1 MTILFRYILREYAKI
16 FLMCFSGLMTI
27 YLVIDFF
34 EKIRRLLRYDSGMLA
49 ILTYFAL
56 KIPAISFQVAPFAI
70 LLSTLLT
77 LALLSRSN
85 EITALRSCG
94 ISLLWMTSPF
104 LLFASV
110 VAVILLAFTSTI
122 IPLASEKA
130 EEVLLVQIEKKPAP
144 LTVRATQPWAR
155 IGADAIMQF
164 KEIGAGGTILRDV
177 HVFQFDE
184 TFRLAQMTEAAE
196 ARYAPEGWL
205 LLDGNRRLFQPDST
219 VELTLFATQ
228 LGDLPLIPDDFS
240 SSLRGNSE
248 TMTFREI
255 RDYVDRFRDQG
266 ISFSR
271 LLTDYYSRLAVPLVT
286 VVMVL
291 VGIALGL
298 RGSGVRGGSMAI
310 GIGQSFIVGF
320 CYWTT
325 HSVSI
330 ALGRGGALEPM
341 LAGWMA
347 NLLFLSFAFYLLL
360 KVRY

>member
-16 FLMCFSGLMTI
+16 FLMCFSGLLTI

-34 EKIRRLLRYDSGMLA
+34 EKVRRFLRFDSGVLA

-70 LLSTLLT
+70 LVSTLLT
-77 LALLSRSN
+77 LGLLSRSN

-94 ISLLWMTSPF
+94 VGLLWMTSPF
-104 LLFASV
+104 LLFASGV
-110 VAVILLAFTSTI
+110 SLVLLAFSSTI

-130 EEVLLVQIEKKPAP
+130 EEVRLIQIERRPVP
-144 LTVRATQPWAR
+144 VTIQATQPWVR
-155 IGADAIMQF
+155 LGADAIMRVR
-164 KEIGAGGTILRDV
+164 EIGASGTILRGIQ
-177 HVFQFDE
+177 VFHFDPA
-184 TFRLAQMTEAAE
+184 FRLDQLTEAAE
-196 ARYAPEGWL
+196 ARYAPDAWTFL
-205 LLDGNRRLFQPDST
+205 NGNRRLFQLDKT
-219 VELTLFATQ
+219 VDLTLFATQ
-228 LGDLPLIPDDFS
+228 RADIALIPDDFS
-240 SSLRGNSE
+240 SSLTGNSE
-248 TMTFREI
+248 NMTFREI
-255 RDYVDRFRDQG
+255 RNYVDRFQG
-266 ISFSR
+266 EGLSFSR
-271 LLTDYYSRLAVPLVT
+271 LLTDYYSRLAFPLVT

-298 RGSGVRGGSMAI
+298 RGSGVRGGSMAL

-325 HSVSI
+325 HSVAI
-330 ALGRGGALEPM
+330 ALGRGGALDPM

-347 NLLFLSFAFYLLL
+347 NLLFLSFALYLLL

>member
-16 FLMCFSGLMTI
+16 FLMCFSGLLTI

-34 EKIRRLLRYDSGMLA
+34 EKVRRFLRFDSGVLA

-56 KIPAISFQVAPFAI
+56 KIPSISYQVAPFAI
-70 LLSTLLT
+70 LVSTLLT
-77 LALLSRSN
+77 LGLLSRSN

-94 ISLLWMTSPF
+94 VGLLWMTSPF
-104 LLFASV
+104 LLFASGV
-110 VAVILLAFTSTI
+110 SLVLLAFSSTI

-130 EEVLLVQIEKKPAP
+130 EEVRLIQIEKRPTP
-144 LTVRATQPWAR
+144 VTIQTIQPWVR
-155 IGADAIMQF
+155 IGADAIMRIR
-164 KEIGAGGTILRDV
+164 EIGASGTILRGIQ
-177 HVFQFDE
+177 VFHFDPA
-184 TFRLAQMTEAAE
+184 FRLDQLTEAAE
-196 ARYAPEGWL
+196 ARYAPDAWTFL
-205 LLDGNRRLFQPDST
+205 NGNRRLFQPDKT
-219 VELTLFATQ
+219 VDLTLFATQ
-228 LGDLPLIPDDFS
+228 RADIALIPDDFS
-240 SSLRGNSE
+240 SSLTGNSE
-248 TMTFREI
+248 SMTFREI
-255 RDYVDRFRDQG
+255 RNYVDRFQDEG

-271 LLTDYYSRLAVPLVT
+271 LLTDYYGRLAFPLVT

-298 RGSGVRGGSMAI
+298 RGSGVRGSSMAL
-310 GIGQSFIVGF
+310 GIGQSFIIGF

-325 HSVSI
+325 HSVAI

-347 NLLFLSFAFYLLL
+347 NLLFLSFALYLLL

>member
-16 FLMCFSGLMTI
+16 FLMCFSGLLTI

-34 EKIRRLLRYDSGMLA
+34 EKVRRFLRFDSGALS
-49 ILTYFAL
+49 ILTYFVL

-70 LLSTLLT
+70 LVSTLLT
-77 LALLSRSN
+77 LGLLARSN

-104 LLFASV
+104 LLFASGVSV
-110 VAVILLAFTSTI
+110 VLLAFSSTV

-130 EEVLLVQIEKKPAP
+130 EEVRLVQIEKRPAP
-144 LTVRATQPWAR
+144 VTIQTVQPWAR
-155 IGADAIMQF
+155 IGADAIMRIR
-164 KEIGAGGTILRDV
+164 EIGGAGTILRGIQ
-177 HVFQFDE
+177 VFHFDAA
-184 TFRLAQMTEAAE
+184 FRLDQLTEAAE
-196 ARYAPEGWL
+196 ARYASDAWTFL
-205 LLDGNRRLFQPDST
+205 NGNRRVFQPDHT
-219 VELTLFATQ
+219 VDLTLFATHP
-228 LGDLPLIPDDFS
+228 GDIPLIPDDFS
-240 SSLRGNSE
+240 SSLTGNSDS
-248 TMTFREI
+248 MTFREI
-255 RDYVDRFRDQG
+255 QNYVERFRGQG

-271 LLTDYYSRLAVPLVT
+271 LLTDYYGRLAFPLVT

-298 RGSGVRGGSMAI
+298 RGSGVRGGSMAL

-325 HSVSI
+325 HSVAI
-330 ALGRGGALEPM
+330 ALGRGGALAPM

-347 NLLFLSFAFYLLL
+347 NLLFLSFALYLLL

>member
-16 FLMCFSGLMTI
+16 FLMCFSGLLTI

-34 EKIRRLLRYDSGMLA
+34 EKVRRFLRFDSGVLA

-70 LLSTLLT
+70 LVSTLLT
-77 LALLSRSN
+77 LGLLSRSN

-94 ISLLWMTSPF
+94 VGLLWMTSPF
-104 LLFASV
+104 LFFASGV
-110 VAVILLAFTSTI
+110 SLILLAFSSTI

-130 EEVLLVQIEKKPAP
+130 EEVRLIQIEKRPTPVTIQAI
-144 LTVRATQPWAR
+144 QPWVR
-155 IGADAIMQF
+155 LGADAIMRIR
-164 KEIGAGGTILRDV
+164 EVGASGTILRGIQ
-177 HVFQFDE
+177 VFHFDPA
-184 TFRLAQMTEAAE
+184 FRLDQLTEAAE
-196 ARYAPEGWL
+196 ARYAPEAWTFL
-205 LLDGNRRLFQPDST
+205 NGNRRLFQPDKT
-219 VELTLFATQ
+219 VDLTLFATQ
-228 LGDLPLIPDDFS
+228 RADIALIPDDFS
-240 SSLRGNSE
+240 SSLTGNSE
-248 TMTFREI
+248 SMTFREI
-255 RDYVDRFRDQG
+255 RNYVDRFRG
-266 ISFSR
+266 EGLSFSR
-271 LLTDYYSRLAVPLVT
+271 LLTDYYGRLAFPLVT

-298 RGSGVRGGSMAI
+298 RGSGVRGGSMAL

-325 HSVSI
+325 HSVAV
-330 ALGRGGALEPM
+330 ALGRGGALDPM

-347 NLLFLSFAFYLLL
+347 NLLFLSFALYLLL

>member
-16 FLMCFSGLMTI
+16 FVMCFSGLTTI

-34 EKIRRLLRYDSGMLA
+34 EKVRRLLRYDSGVLPV
-49 ILTYFAL
+49 LLYFVL

-70 LLSTLLT
+70 LVSTLLT

-94 ISLLWMTSPF
+94 VSLLWMTSPF
-104 LLFASV
+104 LLFASG
-110 VAVILLAFTSTI
+110 VALILLVFSSTI

-130 EEVLLVQIEKKPAP
+130 EEVRLVQIEKRPAP
-144 LTVRATQPWAR
+144 VTVQTAQPWVR
-155 IGADAIMQF
+155 IGADTIMRI
-164 KEIGAGGTILRDV
+164 KEIGGAGTILRGIQMF
-177 HVFQFDE
+177 HFDR
-184 TFRLAQMTEAAE
+184 TFRLDQLIEAAE
-196 ARYAPEGWL
+196 GRYATEGWL
-205 LLDGNRRLFQPDST
+205 LHDGNRRRFQPDNT
-219 VELTLFATQ
+219 VDLTLFTAQ
-228 LGDLPLIPDDFS
+228 RADILLIPEDFS
-240 SSLRGNSE
+240 SSLTGRSE
-248 TMTFREI
+248 NMTFQEI
-255 RDYVDRFRDQG
+255 RNYVDRFHGVG

-271 LLTDYYSRLAVPLVT
+271 LLTDYYGRLAFPLVT

-298 RGSGVRGGSMAI
+298 RGSGVRGSSMAM
-310 GIGQSFIVGF
+310 GIGQSFVVGF

-325 HSVSI
+325 HSVAI
-330 ALGRGGALEPM
+330 ALGRGGALAPM

-347 NLLFLSFAFYLLL
+347 NLLFLSIALYLLL